1 MHLMLAN
8 LGREGWEADLGRAAV
23 YRRGSGQGSRF
34 WPSGQGCKSEPIEEV
49 DGGFGQGCKSGQR
62 RMRSKW
68 GELEKKDA
76 GRRRRWLE
84 RAGGLGRR
92 TGEEKRRGLRGGGRL
107 VAGGGG
113 RAGKMHERG
122 EEKGTWGR
130 REAGRWRGR
139 EGWED
144 VQERRIEGDSGA
156 AGGWS
161 LEGAGGLGRPHGRGK
176 EKGTMAASCLETMV
190 GREDG
195 RGLA

>member
-1 MHLMLAN
+1 M
-8 LGREGWEADLGRAAV
+8 W
-23 YRRGSGQGSRF
+23 
-34 WPSGQGCKSEPIEEV
+34 
-49 DGGFGQGCKSGQR
+49 
-62 RMRSKW
+62 SKW

-76 GRRRRWLE
+76 EG
-84 RAGGLGRR
+84 AGGLGRR

-113 RAGKMHERG
+113 RVGKMHERG
-122 EEKGTWGR
+122 EEKGTWGQ

-161 LEGAGGLGRPHGRGK
+161 LEEAGGLGRPQGRGE
-176 EKGTMAASCLETMV
+176 EKGTMAAGCLETMV

-195 RGLA
+195 RGLAREKRIGGDLARTGARGLWQRDCVRRGR